1 MIPKQLLDPAQLK
14 KESEK
19 KKNEVTDPTNDRN
32 EKKKEGS
39 IKVPLPTKNENESE

>member
-39 IKVPLPTKNENESE
+39 NRFTVLPKNENESE